1 VTGQVRPTSSLADQ
15 LIAAA
20 VGGINE
26 IRIEDGLVQ
35 AMNQDAALAAALAEM
50 QKVSDFI
57 GAPENILGSAST
69 KHGEIAEQVEV
80 AFRRA
85 WDCLAQ
91 DTPTAT
97 FEGVGRTD
105 QVDYIINDVAVQS
118 KFINGV
124 NASLRHVIEHL
135 KQYEGFCDD
144 GGYFHISKDQH
155 AIILKAI
162 AGDTTD
168 LGLNQKTINAILS
181 HVKSIEEITG
191 KSFTDAVQPSVSAY
205 SEVQQNVVAKTL
217 DGHEKSLK
225 EQNEAIKDQI
235 NDAHQPS
242 IAEGL
247 KATGVA
253 AAVGATV
260 GFASVAIRKFTKE
273 KKNLFAGDYT
283 DEDWRE
289 IGGESFKSGIVGGVT
304 GGVVYGLTNFA
315 DLSAPMAGAM
325 VAAVKG
331 LAPLIKDY
339 QAGKISMDA
348 LVDGGMFVCSDV
360 AIVGM
365 CTVAGQTLIP
375 VPLLGAMIGS
385 VAGKILN
392 QLLSSKLQG
401 MQKAV
406 DAKMALIMGRLDS
419 AYALVVAKVTADIER
434 LGSLTAL
441 AFDLSTNIRLI
452 ERSLDLAREYGVPDH
467 LLIKS
472 EPELDR
478 YMLS

>member
-1 VTGQVRPTSSLADQ
+1 MNIG
-15 LIAAA
+15 LIS
-20 VGGINE
+20 VGG
-26 IRIEDGLVQ
+26 R
-35 AMNQDAALAAALAEM
+35 
-50 QKVSDFI
+50 
-57 GAPENILGSAST
+57 
-69 KHGEIAEQVEV
+69 
-80 AFRRA
+80 
-85 WDCLAQ
+85 
-91 DTPTAT
+91 
-97 FEGVGRTD
+97 
-105 QVDYIINDVAVQS
+105 
-118 KFINGV
+118 
-124 NASLRHVIEHL
+124 
-135 KQYEGFCDD
+135 
-144 GGYFHISKDQH
+144 
-155 AIILKAI
+155 
-162 AGDTTD
+162 
-168 LGLNQKTINAILS
+168 
-181 HVKSIEEITG
+181 
-191 KSFTDAVQPSVSAY
+191 
-205 SEVQQNVVAKTL
+205 
-217 DGHEKSLK
+217 
-225 EQNEAIKDQI
+225 
-235 NDAHQPS
+235 
-242 IAEGL
+242 
-247 KATGVA
+247 VA

-260 GFASVAIRKFTKE
+260 GFSSVAIRKFTKE

-304 GGVVYGLTNFA
+304 GGVIYGLTNFA

-331 LAPLIKDY
+331 LTPLIKDY

-419 AYALVVAKVTADIER
+419 AYALVVAKVTADIEH
-434 LGSLTAL
+434 LGSLTTI

-467 LLIKS
+467 FLIKS
-472 EPELDR
+472 ESELDR